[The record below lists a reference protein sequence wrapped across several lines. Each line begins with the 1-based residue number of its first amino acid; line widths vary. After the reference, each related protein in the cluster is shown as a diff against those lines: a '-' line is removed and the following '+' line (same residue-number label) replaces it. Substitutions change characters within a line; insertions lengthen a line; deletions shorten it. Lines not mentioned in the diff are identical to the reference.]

1 MDVVYSIVFYDNSGD
16 SPPQV
21 TLFQSESAAIGSVL
35 ADVAKFRSLHEDT
48 ECPQDGEVLNSL
60 KEQGLVSF
68 VSKDGFEYSWKID
81 SHPVSFWGG
90 KEVGA

>member
-1 MDVVYSIVFYDNSGD
+1 MITVYSIVFYDNSGD

-21 TLFQSESAAIGSVL
+21 TLFQSENAAIGSVV
-35 ADVAKFRSLHEDT
+35 ADVAKFRSLHE
-48 ECPQDGEVLNSL
+48 EPEYPQDDDVLTSL
-60 KEQGLVSF
+60 KEEGLVSF